1 MKLKLLSIAIPAAL
15 IVFTSG
21 TANAGETIKDGPG
34 AIACVTDKWDV
45 KEPEK
50 GHKLVDYAG
59 RCVNIPDDV
68 AAPKST
74 GDCVGKYEYMPDE
87 SWKATGPALTLI
99 RVGTR

>member
-21 TANAGETIKDGPG
+21 TANAGETIKDGPE
-34 AIACVTDKWDV
+34 AIASVTDKWDV

-68 AAPKST
+68 AAPKIHRRLRRE
-74 GDCVGKYEYMPDE
+74 V
-87 SWKATGPALTLI
+87 
-99 RVGTR
+99 RVHA

>member
-68 AAPKST
+68 AAPKIHRRLRRE
-74 GDCVGKYEYMPDE
+74 V
-87 SWKATGPALTLI
+87 
-99 RVGTR
+99 RVHA